1 MKSIETREQ
10 IWYDIDN
17 IKGLGLVAK
26 AMKPFITKESAQSQE
41 RYGDTMAG
49 IISVE
54 HINPFLLSA
63 QQILS
68 QVCNIQTKVG
78 QISKDN
84 MCIDGEPVF
93 IMLGVTGE
101 MTGQVCI
108 VFDLEAAKDVA
119 SRMMMGMPVAEIDDM
134 AKSALSELGNMIMGN
149 AATLLSNNSIRIDI
163 TPPTLGMGS
172 TKLTSPNLTSIMV
185 PLVYEGG
192 EVKLYFLL
200 KLV

>member
-1 MKSIETREQ
+1 MGI
-10 IWYDIDN
+10 
-17 IKGLGLVAK
+17 
-26 AMKPFITKESAQSQE
+26 
-41 RYGDTMAG
+41 TMAG

-63 QQILS
+63 QQILT

-78 QISKDN
+78 QLSKES
-84 MCIDGEPVF
+84 MCMDGESVF

-108 VFDLEAAKDVA
+108 VFNLEGAKDVA

-149 AATLLSNNSIRIDI
+149 AATLLANNDLRIDI
-163 TPPTLGMGS
+163 TPPTLGMGT
-172 TKLTSPNLTSIMV
+172 TKLSSPNMTTIKV
-185 PLVYEGG
+185 PLVYESG

-200 KLV
+200 KLA

>member
-1 MKSIETREQ
+1 
-10 IWYDIDN
+10 
-17 IKGLGLVAK
+17 
-26 AMKPFITKESAQSQE
+26 
-41 RYGDTMAG
+41 MAG

-63 QQILS
+63 QQILV
-68 QVCNIQTKVG
+68 QVCSIQTKVG

-108 VFDLEAAKDVA
+108 VFDMEAAKDVA

-149 AATLLSNNSIRIDI
+149 AATLLSNNNLRIDI
-163 TPPTLGMGS
+163 TPPTLVFGS
-172 TKLTSPNLTSIMV
+172 AMISSPEMSVIKV
-185 PLVYEGG
+185 PLTYSGHEI
-192 EVKLYFLL
+192 KLCFLL
-200 KLV
+200 KTAK